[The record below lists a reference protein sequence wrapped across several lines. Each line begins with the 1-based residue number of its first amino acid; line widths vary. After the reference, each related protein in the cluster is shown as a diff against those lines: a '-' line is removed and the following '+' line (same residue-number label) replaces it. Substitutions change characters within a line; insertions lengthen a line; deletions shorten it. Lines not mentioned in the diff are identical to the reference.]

1 MGARDTVFNQ
11 RKEIVAK
18 VIEDLKKG
26 EKPFWQK
33 GWNSSKPLNPT
44 TGNGYKG
51 VNSAILYIRTE
62 EKKYLDNRWVTFKQ
76 AENNGWKVKKGE
88 KAVRLEYWIWEKT
101 IKEKNNKGEEIEK
114 KVALDSPMVSYFG
127 VFNGEQLENIPKNEL
142 INENFKNNNQIESIV
157 KNSEAPITFG
167 LSEKALYSPR
177 EDKIY
182 LPKKEYF
189 ENEEGFYSVAL
200 HEMAHSTG
208 HESRLGRFETGV
220 APTTKSYAREELVAE
235 FSSMFLQQELGIKV
249 TDNEK
254 HFDNHKAYLRHY
266 IEILERDPNEL
277 FKAINRAELAAE
289 RVIEM
294 GKEKEIV
301 RENSIIPKLDK
312 NKKLN
317 AWETKEEKEK

>member
-1 MGARDTVFNQ
+1 MNVKILNNSSKIVQRPDCNRKDFENYSKLKGVTKKDVEDLVEIRLNQ
-11 RKEIVAK
+11 INDAK
-18 VIEDLKKG
+18 LKTIADLKK
-26 EKPFWQK
+26 
-33 GWNSSKPLNPT
+33 
-44 TGNGYKG
+44 
-51 VNSAILYIRTE
+51 
-62 EKKYLDNRWVTFKQ
+62 
-76 AENNGWKVKKGE
+76 
-88 KAVRLEYWIWEKT
+88 EY
-101 IKEKNNKGEEIEK
+101 
-114 KVALDSPMVSYFG
+114 
-127 VFNGEQLENIPKNEL
+127 
-142 INENFKNNNQIESIV
+142 
-157 KNSEAPITFG
+157 
-167 LSEKALYSPR
+167 
-177 EDKIY
+177 EDKISGE
-182 LPKKEYF
+182 KEYF

-208 HESRLGRFETGV
+208 HESRLVRFETGV

-294 GKEKEIV
+294 GKEKEID
-301 RENSIIPKLDK
+301 RENSIIPKLNK

-317 AWETKEEKEK
+317 DWETKEEKEK